1 MKILFALFLFISVI
15 ILGCS
20 KEEETLK
27 MGIIDKITIKKA
39 VDTLIKKYGEEQ
51 RFRIEKGVN
60 QAASFWMESDGSKG
74 DFVRFCINNFAG
86 TDETLDKLFERLSA
100 NLESILGHFNKITLD
115 LNMPLHLDYYEILPI
130 DEVFAAY
137 SPGAHLTDD
146 FFKNKIAFHLL
157 LNFPYYTLEEKNIL
171 GEKWTRKQWAYARMG
186 DFIISRVPSGVAQK
200 ISEAQTASDNYI
212 SQYNIYA
219 GFLVDEKGQTYFPE
233 DLKLISHWNLRDEI
247 KSQYGKAD
255 GLPKQKMIYE
265 VMKRIITQEIPQEVI
280 NKNNYQ
286 WNPYTNEIFK
296 DGKEIPAKPEPDTRY
311 KMLLNNFLAVKD
323 ADAYNPYYKTY
334 IERKFDK
341 EMEMPLKEVEE
352 LFVKLVSSETAKKVS
367 ELIKKRLGRNLEPY
381 DIWYDGFK
389 ARSTMS
395 QDELDK
401 ITKSRYPN
409 TEAFQRELPV
419 ILSKLGFSKEWSDF
433 ISDKVVVDPSRGAGH
448 AWGAQMKS
456 EKARLRT
463 RIGKDGMNYK
473 GYNIAIHEF
482 GHNVEQTLTLQKVDY
497 YMLNGVP
504 NTAFTEAIAFIFQS
518 KDLELL
524 GIKNEDPNKEYLAA
538 LDNFWM
544 CYEIMG
550 VSLLDQQVWKWLYQ
564 NPDATP
570 EKLKEQVIKFAKDIW
585 NKYYADNF
593 GIKDQPILAIYSHMI
608 DYPLY
613 LSAYPIGHLIEFQL
627 EKFVKDKNFA
637 EELIRLLTQGC
648 LTPQIWMKNAVG
660 SPVSVDATIEAAE
673 EALKNLK

>member
-1 MKILFALFLFISVI
+1 MKVFLAVFLFFSVI
-15 ILGCS
+15 IFGCS
-20 KEEETLK
+20 KKEEMLK
-27 MGIIDKITIKKA
+27 MGTIDKITIKKA
-39 VDTLIKKYGEEQ
+39 IDTLLKQYGDEQ

-60 QAASFWMESDGSKG
+60 QVASFWMETDGSKG
-74 DFVRFCINNFAG
+74 DFVRFCISNFAG
-86 TDETLDKLFERLSA
+86 TEESLDKLFERLSS

-115 LNMPLHLDYYEILPI
+115 LNMPLHLDYFEILPI

-157 LNFPYYTLEEKNIL
+157 LNFPYYTLEEKNRL

-186 DFIISRVPSGVAQK
+186 DFIISRVPSEVAQK

-219 GFLVDEKGQTYFPE
+219 GYLVDENGKTYFPE

-247 KSQYGKAD
+247 KSQYGKED
-255 GLPKQKMIYE
+255 GLPKQKIIYE
-265 VMKRIITQEIPQEVI
+265 VMKRIISQEIPQEVI

-286 WNPYTNEIFK
+286 WNPYTNKILK

-311 KMLLNNFLAVKD
+311 KMLLNNFLAVKA

-341 EMEMPLKEVEE
+341 EMEMPLNEVEG
-352 LFVKLVSSETAKKVS
+352 LFIKLVSSETAKKVG
-367 ELIKKRLGRNLEPY
+367 ELIKKRLGRNLEPF

-389 ARSTMS
+389 ARSAMS
-395 QDELDK
+395 QDYLDK
-401 ITKSRYPN
+401 ITMSRYPN

-419 ILSKLGFSKEWSDF
+419 ILTKLGFSKEMVDF

-504 NTAFTEAIAFIFQS
+504 NTAFTEAIAFIFQTR
-518 KDLELL
+518 DLELL
-524 GIKNEDPNKEYLAA
+524 GIKNDDPNKEYMAA

-544 CYEIMG
+544 SYEIMG
-550 VSLLDQQVWKWLYQ
+550 VSLLDQEVWKWLYQ
-564 NPDATP
+564 NPDATA
-570 EKLKEQVIKFAKDIW
+570 EKLKEQVIKTSKDIW
-585 NKYYADNF
+585 NKYYADVF

-627 EKFVKDKNFA
+627 EKYMKDKNFA
-637 EELIRLLTQGC
+637 DELVRVLIQGC
-648 LTPQIWMKNAVG
+648 LTPQVWMKNAVG

-673 EALKNLK
+673 MALKNLK